1 MSDEKLWL
9 FNGENFGNWKFRIE
23 VLMEDRGLLECLETA
38 ITDQEYAEELPDDTA
53 EERQRKKKL
62 LDERMAKDRRC
73 KNLLIHRIAEDQL
86 EYAKE
91 HKTAKD
97 IWDELKN
104 NFERIGIAGKLILK
118 KQFQELRLAEG
129 GDVKAFL
136 LRFEKILRELRT
148 AEVNITRRVSI
159 ESGTHVSGELRL
171 RETWCSTS
179 RKMVPLLRRMMPSRC
194 CGVTTI
200 QKIVK
205 MNRKLQ

>member
-148 AEVNITRRVSI
+148 AEANMQEEDVVCQLLLALPGSYGALITALETI
-159 ESGTHVSGELRL
+159 QPQQLSGF
-171 RETWCSTS
+171 WTS
-179 RKMVPLLRRMMPSRC
+179 R
-194 CGVTTI
+194 
-200 QKIVK
+200 
-205 MNRKLQ
+205 